1 MLGSSGEWQAGERSG
16 RRMEGA
22 VRFAPF
28 HIFYAAYF
36 PRREVAVKQGCAV
49 EHTFHAHD
57 PSRFPRRNIV
67 VESIV

>member
-1 MLGSSGEWQAGERSG
+1 
-16 RRMEGA
+16 MEGV

-36 PRREVAVKQGCAV
+36 PRREVAVKQGSAV